1 MYFVYVT
8 CKCFMKH
15 KQNMDNPYITFNR
28 LITNSFSFIK
38 ETFTWTIFHI
48 FLYSMVKRDPIHRNW
63 LVVYTHYRSYNAYVN
78 KPQIL
83 RAAISCHQG
92 ETRFYPI
99 VWYWKKME
107 RAHGTTCKK
116 AVWPAKTL
124 ISPCNAGPL
133 WVFVL
138 WCTYIVWLD
147 RFFTWP
153 DTIQI
158 NSCFAQANL
167 NHRWS
172 HMLSWNVLF
181 AFVQWIIKMFELD
194 SPKA

>member
-1 MYFVYVT
+1 MYFVHIT

-99 VWYWKKME
+99 VWYWKKNGASARYNLQESSMTSKDLDQSVQPWSALSL
-107 RAHGTTCKK
+107 R
-116 AVWPAKTL
+116 
-124 ISPCNAGPL
+124 PL
-133 WVFVL
+133 VYFYRL
-138 WCTYIVWLD
+138 A
-147 RFFTWP
+147 R
-153 DTIQI
+153 
-158 NSCFAQANL
+158 
-167 NHRWS
+167 
-172 HMLSWNVLF
+172 
-181 AFVQWIIKMFELD
+181 
-194 SPKA
+194 